1 MVGIM
6 TNARLLS
13 FLYHFPSLAWMR
25 PSHMH
30 ADWSPRSHAWMRHVT
45 LTCLRADRACGREGR
60 RSQEALWKGG
70 RGSQQALAAPRPK
83 RAAEGPCGRGHGFSI
98 CGARRHRAEPAAK
111 EIWMVLGRVVAYYAQ
126 NCRWIHAPR
135 IRGTRSFRI
144 HQIRGPRGRGPR
156 GRGSSPA

>member
-1 MVGIM
+1 M
-6 TNARLLS
+6 TSMHGYCTFCVLPIHGCAT
-13 FLYHFPSLAWMR
+13 LACMQIDALAL
-25 PSHMH
+25 MH
-30 ADWSPRSHAWMRHVT
+30 GCVNPA
-45 LTCLRADRACGREGR
+45 CLRADRACGREGR
-60 RSQEALWKGG
+60 RSQAAPWKGG